1 MHNTPLTKLRRA
13 APGSLTLADL
23 RSFFARRRYPRA
35 LPTLSSFERGVYKAP
50 PQRFIELWAEAVGL
64 KDQVERVVAALQATH
79 RMRKRAAGPFV
90 QRRGKAA

>member
-13 APGSLTLADL
+13 APGSLTLEDL
-23 RSFFARRRYPRA
+23 RRFFARRRYPRA

-64 KDQVERVVAALQATH
+64 KDHVDVVIAALRETQRLRA
-79 RMRKRAAGPFV
+79 RAAGPFV
-90 QRRGKAA
+90 RRRANAA